1 MKDIKAIVLNIL
13 QNNPETRDSDKRL
26 YIEVCRHKCPASL
39 HTTFENAFL
48 YSPLPNYESVRRSR
62 QDIQS
67 RHPDLR
73 PSKTVQQFREDRER
87 QFMMEFG
94 A

>member
-1 MKDIKAIVLNIL
+1 MKDIKKLVLDIL
-13 QNNPETRDSDKRL
+13 QKKPETRDSDKKL

-67 RHPDLR
+67 RHPELR
-73 PSKTVQQFREDRER
+73 PSKRVQQFREDREA

-94 A
+94 H